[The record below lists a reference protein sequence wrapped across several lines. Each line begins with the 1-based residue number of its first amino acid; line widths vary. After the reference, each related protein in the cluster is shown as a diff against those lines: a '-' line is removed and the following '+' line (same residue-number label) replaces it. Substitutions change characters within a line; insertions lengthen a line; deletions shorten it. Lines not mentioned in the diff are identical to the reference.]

1 MRRFDSSHTHSHY
14 QENVSAERPGMTDDV
29 FLQELIPLVQDR
41 VPEGLKVVAKVQM
54 KNNGTLRSGIT
65 LKKET
70 GTGTFPFVYLE
81 PFYPGRSEALS
92 MEAIADEV
100 SRRLLC
106 PPLFEPFKEG
116 FPDAEK
122 VLESVIFR
130 LVNHSRNEE
139 FLRMIVNRDFLDL
152 SLLYGLYAESPDGVS
167 AVCFLKKETCRKLDI
182 SEEELFRAAF
192 RNSSRIFRECLEGVH
207 GLLDM
212 DPEGEEWLYVLS
224 NRQRMYGAST
234 LIYGNCLNTLAEE
247 KGSDILILPS
257 SIHELIVTPE
267 TGMDRRDLKALIK
280 EVNDRN
286 TPPEDVLSDNAYIYR
301 KDTGRIEI
309 FTA

>member
-1 MRRFDSSHTHSHY
+1 MS
-14 QENVSAERPGMTDDV
+14 DDA
-29 FLQELIPLVQDR
+29 FLQELIPMIYDR
-41 VPEGLKVVAKVQM
+41 IPEGLKVVAKVQM

-70 GTGTFPFVYLE
+70 GQGTFPFVYLE
-81 PFYPGRSEALS
+81 PFYPEAAPGLS

-100 SRRLLC
+100 SRRLMC
-106 PPLFEPFKEG
+106 PPAFVPFKEG
-116 FPDAEK
+116 FPDEEDILK
-122 VLESVIFR
+122 QVIFR
-130 LVNHSRNEE
+130 LVNHSRNED

-152 SLLYGLYAESPDGVS
+152 SLLYGLYAEGPDGES
-167 AVCFLKKETCRKLDI
+167 AVCFLKKDTYRKFDI

-192 RNSSRIFRECLEGVH
+192 KNSARLFHECLEGVH
-207 GLLDM
+207 SLLGM
-212 DPEGEEWLYVLS
+212 EVEEEWMYVLS
-224 NRQRMYGAST
+224 NRPRLYGASA
-234 LIYGNCLNTLAEE
+234 LIYGNSLEILARE
-247 KGSDILILPS
+247 KEADILILPS
-257 SIHELIVTPE
+257 SVHELILVPRTY
-267 TGMDRRDLKALIK
+267 TDYRDLKALIK